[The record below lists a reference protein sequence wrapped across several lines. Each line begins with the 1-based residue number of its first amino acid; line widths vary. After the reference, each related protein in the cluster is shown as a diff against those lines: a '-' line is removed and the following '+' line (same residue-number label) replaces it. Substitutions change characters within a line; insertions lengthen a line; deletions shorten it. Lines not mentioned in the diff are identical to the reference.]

1 MLNIL
6 RSLLDIIVNLVSFVI
21 NTITSLINFIIQ
33 IPNYVNV
40 LTASIGYMPT
50 LLIPFALDQY
60 LFEINLKMTEMI
72 HRKMPGAWGVP
83 SRGMKIITK
92 QKIYT
97 KKQ

>member
-50 LLIPFALDQY
+50 LLIPFALASVSLY
-60 LFEINLKMTEMI
+60 VVLFLID
-72 HRKMPGAWGVP
+72 R
-83 SRGMKIITK
+83 R
-92 QKIYT
+92 
-97 KKQ
+97 